1 MGGILCSTEATGPTE
16 IRSLEF
22 LALAPCSWER
32 EEGSNQQLILL
43 DETFVNVPKLQ
54 VPGVGAGEQTML
66 PGRRVRPTS
75 QKVQLVGLESSGPHP
90 RTLLYLFTYQYPLS

>member
-1 MGGILCSTEATGPTE
+1 MGGILCSTEATGPTA

-54 VPGVGAGEQTML
+54 VPGVGAGEQIML
-66 PGRRVRPTS
+66 PGRRVRSNLTESTACGLGIFWTS
-75 QKVQLVGLESSGPHP
+75 S
-90 RTLLYLFTYQYPLS
+90 